1 MMLSEPEKPPHC
13 PWCHNPGD
21 AILAHAAVRWG
32 YRIQANKVPDDNAWE
47 AHWYCAS
54 CDASF
59 PQGVGNTI
67 EEALTRSA
75 RRGAHYLAERRKDID
90 KEIAEAIAKAKEQP

>member
-1 MMLSEPEKPPHC
+1 MMLSDPEKPPHC

-32 YRIQANKVPDDNAWE
+32 YRIKANTVSDDNAWE
-47 AHWYCAS
+47 AHWYCAA

-75 RRGAHYLAERRKDID
+75 RRGAHYLAERRENID
-90 KEIAEAIAKAKEQP
+90 KEIAEAVAKAKEQL